1 MGMLFKSSVAALAVV
16 SAVGVSSPTQAG
28 GTLRIAMTAT
38 DVPTT
43 TGAPDNAYE
52 GLRFLGYPTFEG
64 LVNWDLGQTQRPV
77 GIVPGLALSW
87 AQAAENKNKWTF
99 KLRPGVKFHDGSTF
113 NADAVVWNFERY
125 FNDKSPQFDPQGSVA
140 TQRRIGSI
148 LESWR
153 KVDDETIELTT
164 KRPVSYFPILLA
176 YVAFSSPAQ
185 FAKTGSWAE
194 FAKAPS
200 GTGPFKITE
209 LRPRVSVTLVRNPDY
224 WDKARVPKLD
234 RLVLMPIPDANARV
248 AALRSGQVDWIE
260 APPPDVVPSLKAAGF
275 TITTGSYPH
284 VWSWLLN
291 LGKANSPWADI
302 RVRHAIN
309 YCADRDS
316 LVKLLNG
323 TAEPAIGIFKQSD
336 PRFGNPKNKY
346 SYDVKRA
353 QQLMTEAG
361 YSASKPLK
369 LRVSISNSGSGQMM
383 PLPMNEVIQQTLK
396 QCFFDVSFDV
406 VEWGTLITIMRTPTT
421 APAMAKVDAI
431 NVSLP
436 PESDISTMAIFTR
449 PSALPPA
456 GLSWTGW
463 KSERYDADFQKIEES
478 TDPAE
483 ILALTKD
490 AHEEFVDTAPWAFF
504 VHDLNPRAMTS
515 KVKGFIGA
523 QSWFM
528 DFSQLTMD

>member
-1 MGMLFKSSVAALAVV
+1 MRMLKTSLAAAAIAAAVV
-16 SAVGVSSPTQAG
+16 STPGHAA

-52 GLRFLGYPTFEG
+52 GLRFLGYPVFEG
-64 LVNWDLGQTQRPV
+64 LVNWDLGQTEKPV
-77 GIVPGLALSW
+77 GIVPGLAISW
-87 AQAAENKNKWTF
+87 TQAADNKNKWIF
-99 KLRPGVKFHDGSTF
+99 KLRPDVKFHDGTLF

-125 FNDKSPQFDPQGSVA
+125 FNDKAPQFDPQGSVA
-140 TQRRIGSI
+140 TQRRIGS
-148 LESWR
+148 LLDRWH
-153 KVDDETIELTT
+153 KVDDQTIELTT
-164 KRPVSYFPILLA
+164 KRPVSYFPTLLA

-194 FAKAPS
+194 FAKSPS

-209 LRPRVSVTLVRNPDY
+209 LRPRVSVTLVRNADY

-234 RLVLMPIPDANARV
+234 RMVLFPIPDANARV

-275 TITTGSYPH
+275 KITTGSYPH

-291 LGKANSPWADI
+291 LGKANSPWADE

-309 YCADRDS
+309 YCADRES

-323 TAEPAIGIFKQSD
+323 TAEPAIGIFKPTD
-336 PRFGNPKNKY
+336 PRFGNPKNRY
-346 SYDVKRA
+346 GYDIERA
-353 QQLMTEAG
+353 KKLMIEAG

-369 LRVSISNSGSGQMM
+369 IRVTISNSGSGQMM
-383 PLPMNEVIQQTLK
+383 PLPMNEVIQQNLK
-396 QCFFDVSFDV
+396 QCYFDVTFDV
-406 VEWGTLITIMRTPTT
+406 VEWGTLITIMRTPT
-421 APAMAKVDAI
+421 PSPQMANVDAI

-463 KSERYDADFQKIEES
+463 KSDVYENDFRKIEES

-490 AHEEFVDTAPWAFF
+490 AHENFVDTAPWAFF
-504 VHDLNPRAMTS
+504 VHDLNPRAMTP

-528 DFSQLTMD
+528 DFSQIDMD

>member
-1 MGMLFKSSVAALAVV
+1 MKVLLKSSTFLIGMVAALI
-16 SAVGVSSPTQAG
+16 GGSPAFAG

-43 TGAPDNAYE
+43 TGTPDNAYE
-52 GLRFLGYPTFEG
+52 GLRFLGYPVFEG
-64 LVNWDLGQTQRPV
+64 LVNWDLGQSQKLV
-77 GIVPGLALSW
+77 GTVPGLAESW
-87 AQAAENKNKWTF
+87 SQSADDKNKWVF
-99 KLRPGVKFHDGSTF
+99 KLRPGVKFHDGSLF
-113 NADAVVWNFERY
+113 NADAVIWNFERY
-125 FNDKSPQFDPQGSVA
+125 FNDKAPQFDPQGSVA
-140 TQRRIGSI
+140 TQRRIGS
-148 LESWR
+148 LLASWH
-153 KVDDETIELTT
+153 KVDDQTVELVT
-164 KRPVSYFPILLA
+164 KRHVSFFPTLLA

-185 FAKTGSWAE
+185 FTKTGSWAE

-209 LRPRVSVTLVRNPDY
+209 LRPRNSVTLARNPDY
-224 WDKARVPKLD
+224 WNQARVPKLD
-234 RLVLMPIPDANARV
+234 RMILLPIPDANARV

-260 APPPDVVPSLKAAGF
+260 APPPDVVPSLRAAGF
-275 TITTGSYPH
+275 KITTGSYPH

-309 YCADRDS
+309 YCADRAS
-316 LVKLLNG
+316 LVKLLNE
-323 TAEPAIGIFKQSD
+323 TAEPAIGIFKASD
-336 PRFGNPKNKY
+336 PRFGKPENKY
-346 SYDVKRA
+346 SFDIERA
-353 QQLMTEAG
+353 KKLMNEAG
-361 YSASKPLK
+361 YNAAKPLK

-383 PLPMNEVIQQTLK
+383 PLPMNEVIQQNLK

-406 VEWGTLITIMRTPTT
+406 VEWGTLITTMRTPTT
-421 APAMAKVDAI
+421 APQMANVDAI

-449 PSALPPA
+449 PSAMPPA

-463 KSERYDADFQKIEES
+463 KSEVYENDFRKIEES
-478 TDPAE
+478 TDPSE
-483 ILALTKD
+483 ILGLTQD
-490 AHEEFVDTAPWAFF
+490 AHANFVDTAPWAFF
-504 VHDLNPRAMTS
+504 VHDLNPRAMTA

-528 DFSQLTMD
+528 DFSQLDMD